1 MSVPMT
7 FSSKDIEPFT
17 AFEWNGW
24 EKAAEA
30 YHDHWGALSTQS
42 ALPMLRLAKVKHGSK
57 VLDVATGA
65 GYVTAAAKSI
75 GAVPI
80 GLDFSSAQVELAR
93 KTYPGTEFVQGDA
106 QELPFDDQA
115 FDAVVMGFGMNH
127 LPEPEK
133 AAQEAWRVLRP
144 GGAFAF
150 SVWAAPAEGEGFGI
164 VLAAIEKHGVSDIKL
179 PAAPPYFRF
188 ADPAEVKAIL
198 EPTGFTRVSTVGA
211 AQTWRHSSP
220 DQVFDAFNKGA
231 VRATA
236 MLNSQPESARERIKE
251 VVRAEVCELA
261 QGDEYQI
268 PVPASLSVGFKES

>member
-1 MSVPMT
+1 MT

-17 AFEWNGW
+17 AFEKNGW

-30 YHDHWGALSTQS
+30 YHDHWGTLSAQS
-42 ALPMLRLAKVKHGSK
+42 ALPMLHLANVRQGAK

-65 GYVTAAAKSI
+65 GYVAAVAESI
-75 GAVPI
+75 GAVPV

-93 KTYPGTEFVQGDA
+93 KTYPRIEFVQGNA
-106 QELPFDDQA
+106 QELPFDDQI

-133 AAQEAWRVLRP
+133 AAQEAWRVLKP

-150 SVWAAPAEGEGFGI
+150 SVWSAPAKGEGFGI
-164 VLAAIEKHGVSDIKL
+164 VLTAIERHGASDVNL

-188 ADPAEVKAIL
+188 ADPAEVKATM
-198 EPTGFTRVSTVGA
+198 EPTGFTRISTVVA
-211 AQTWRHSSP
+211 AQTWAHSTP
-220 DQVFDAFNKGA
+220 DEVFDAFNKGA

-236 MLNSQPESARERIKE
+236 MLQSQPEDARERIRE
-251 VVRAEVCELA
+251 AVRAEVGELA
-261 QGDEYQI
+261 KGDEYQI
-268 PVPASLSVGFKES
+268 PVPASLSVGFKEN